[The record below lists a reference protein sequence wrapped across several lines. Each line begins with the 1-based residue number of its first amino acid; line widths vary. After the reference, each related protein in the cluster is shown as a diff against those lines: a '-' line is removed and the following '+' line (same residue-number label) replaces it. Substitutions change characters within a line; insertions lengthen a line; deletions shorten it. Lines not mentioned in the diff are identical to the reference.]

1 MLLLSV
7 SIVFESSKTGFDYYA
22 TSPLLLCLFAYI
34 INVRSRDFWGQNL
47 FKKNSAS
54 LQEKMRHT
62 HH

>member
-34 INVRSRDFWGQNL
+34 INVRSRDF
-47 FKKNSAS
+47 
-54 LQEKMRHT
+54 
-62 HH
+62 